1 MRNIRKQKF
10 WWTEKIEKLRKI
22 CIASRKKMQ
31 RCKNSEQRAIL
42 TKAYKETKQNLKS
55 AIKIA
60 KNSCWKKAYK
70 EIDSNSSNQ
79 PYKIIRQFATL
90 KYDIQD
96 TEKEKLIE
104 TVHELFSQ
112 KRSSIWVEEKNFKEN
127 ELYTVNVERDVRY
140 AK

>member
-1 MRNIRKQKF
+1 MRYMKWIYISRQMRNIRKQKF

-22 CIASRKKMQ
+22 CIASRRKMQ

-42 TKAYKETKQNLKS
+42 TKAYKEAKKNLKS

-60 KNSCWKKAYK
+60 KSCWKKAYK
-70 EIDSNSSNQ
+70 EMDSNSSNQ
-79 PYKIIRQFATL
+79 PYKIIKQFATL

-104 TVHELFSQ
+104 
-112 KRSSIWVEEKNFKEN
+112 IIN
-127 ELYTVNVERDVRY
+127 
-140 AK
+140 